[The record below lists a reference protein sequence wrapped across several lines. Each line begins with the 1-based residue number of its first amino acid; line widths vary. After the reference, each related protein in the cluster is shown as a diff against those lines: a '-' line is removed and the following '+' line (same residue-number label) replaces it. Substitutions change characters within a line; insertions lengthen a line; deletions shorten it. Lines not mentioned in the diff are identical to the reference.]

1 MKRNGE
7 RMKRFLDEA
16 AENLF
21 PGYFSLVMA
30 TGIISVA
37 GYQLEMRTIARAL
50 LVINI
55 VAYVILWLLT
65 LLRLARFFP
74 RALSD
79 LTSHARGP
87 GFFTLVAG
95 TCVLGAQLVV
105 IADSFVVAAFLW

>member
-1 MKRNGE
+1 MR
-7 RMKRFLDEA
+7 RFLDQV

-37 GYQLEMRTIARAL
+37 AYQLGMWIIAKAL

-55 VAYVILWLLT
+55 AAYVILWSLT
-65 LLRLARFFP
+65 LLRLARFLP

-79 LTSHARGP
+79 LTGHVKGP
-87 GFFTLVAG
+87 GFFTSVEVPG
-95 TCVLGAQLVV
+95 VVDAQL
-105 IADSFVVAAFLW
+105 IIL

>member
-1 MKRNGE
+1 MKWNGG
-7 RMKRFLDEA
+7 RMKQFLDQA

-37 GYQLEMRTIARAL
+37 SYQLEMRTIARAL

-55 VAYVILWLLT
+55 VAYIVLWSLT

-74 RALSD
+74 HAFSD
-79 LTSHARGP
+79 LTSHVRGP
-87 GFFTLVAG
+87 GFFTLIAG
-95 TCVLGAQLVV
+95 TCVLGAQLAV
-105 IADSFVVAAFLW
+105 IAVSYG